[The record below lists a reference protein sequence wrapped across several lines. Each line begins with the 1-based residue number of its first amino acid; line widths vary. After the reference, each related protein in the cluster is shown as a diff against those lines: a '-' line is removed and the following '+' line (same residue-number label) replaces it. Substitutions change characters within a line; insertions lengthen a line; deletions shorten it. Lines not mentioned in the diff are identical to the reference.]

1 MISLN
6 LLINDLIAVEN
17 PFSLVA
23 IPDSS
28 VAADLSLILLVHDY
42 LYVSDLHLT

>member
-1 MISLN
+1 MVSLN
-6 LLINDLIAVEN
+6 LFINDLVAVEN
-17 PFSLVA
+17 SFSLVA

-42 LYVSDLHLT
+42 LYVSYLHLT